1 MSKSFSKIRHIQ
13 ETNQLLEKR
22 VIIENDRVYGHDNI
36 KSLEKNL
43 KDDEYIDFDDSSG
56 ELSGS
61 VVSKMEYIRKMLRYA
76 VDNQSWGGV
85 ERVLS
90 FIDNQM

>member
-43 KDDEYIDFDDSSG
+43 KDDEYIDLDDSSG

>member
-43 KDDEYIDFDDSSG
+43 KDDEYIDLDDSSG

-61 VVSKMEYIRKMLRYA
+61 VVSKMEYIRKMLRRA